1 MVMAHPGVKKLFQIV
16 DGYDV
21 PPHPKQVVDDLL
33 RHASHEE
40 LADLLMPA
48 VHLACRARADVEAQ
62 TLPAPVPGL
71 ELERA

>member
-21 PPHPKQVVDDLL
+21 PPRPKQVVDDLL
-33 RHASHEE
+33 RHATPDE
-40 LADLLMPA
+40 LADLLLPA
-48 VHLACRARADVEAQ
+48 VSLACRARADIEAQ
-62 TLPAPVPGL
+62 TLPAPETGL

>member
-1 MVMAHPGVKKLFQIV
+1 MVNHPGVRKLFALV

-21 PPHPKQVVDDLL
+21 PPTPRQVVDDLL
-33 RHASHEE
+33 RHATSEE

-48 VHLACRARADVEAQ
+48 VRLACRARANVEAQ
-62 TLPAPVPGL
+62 TLPAPETGL